1 VKRVI
6 GRVFRWWQRRSLV
19 SQVGSF
25 ATGLV
30 LCSFAIGLALT
41 GYNLLGAVVNE
52 LGRRAMSVAR
62 TVAQVEELRRNL
74 GQPGGSGTIQPVVE
88 RMRLSTGV
96 EYIVA
101 FDMNRIRYADPL
113 AERIGR
119 PFEGGDEGPSL
130 SQQAYVSQAMGVN
143 GRAVRAFVPVLSPA
157 GTEQVGVVVV
167 GIMAPPL
174 VDLLKQFLQLLPL
187 GVVGVAAVGVGG
199 SWILATG
206 VKRQMFDLEP
216 LEIAHRLEERVAV
229 VAALSEGLVAVAE
242 DGTITVLNE
251 EARRITGVGPEA
263 IGRNI
268 LTVAPNSGLPET
280 IRTGRAQYNQQT
292 VLGNRFVVA
301 NRVPVRIKDQIVG
314 AVATFR
320 ERTEVHR
327 LAEELTGVTRFV
339 DALRAQ
345 NHESLNKLH
354 TIAGLI
360 HMREYEQAL
369 DYIYST
375 TDQQEEAAR
384 FLARQI
390 RDYRVSGLLLGKV
403 IRGRELGIDLHID
416 PHSQLNGI
424 PVPLD
429 GSDLVLLLGNLIENA
444 MEALTGQTGERR
456 VDCLIRSDSDRL
468 LIRVADNG
476 PGVPPDLQEQIF
488 THGFST
494 KGAQRGLGLALI
506 RQMVTLARGRV
517 ELRSEPGRTVFT
529 ILVGEAEG
537 VAD

>member
-1 VKRVI
+1 MI

-30 LCSFAIGLALT
+30 LCSFAVGLALT

-74 GQPGGSGTIQPVVE
+74 GQPGGSAAIQPVVE

-130 SQQAYVSQAMGVN
+130 SQQAYTSQAIGVN
-143 GRAVRAFVPVLSPA
+143 GRAVRAFVPVLSPE

-174 VDLLKQFLQLLPL
+174 SALLREFLQLLPL
-187 GVVGVAAVGVGG
+187 GVVGTTAVGVAG

-206 VKRQMFDLEP
+206 VKRQMFGLEP
-216 LEIAHRLEERVAV
+216 PQIARMLEERVAV
-229 VAALSEGLVAVAE
+229 VAALSEGLVAVSE
-242 DGTITVLNE
+242 DGTMTVLNE
-251 EARRITGVGPEA
+251 EAQRIMGVGPEA

-268 LTVAPNSGLPET
+268 LEVAPNSGLPDT

-301 NRVPVRIKDQIVG
+301 NRVPVRIQDRIVG

-327 LAEELTGVTRFV
+327 VAEEMTGVARFI

-360 HMREYEQAL
+360 HMREYQQAL
-369 DYIYST
+369 DYIYTT

-416 PHSQLNGI
+416 PHSQLSGI
-424 PVPLD
+424 PMPLD

-444 MEALTGQTGERR
+444 MEALTGQAGERQ
-456 VDCLIRSDSDRL
+456 VDCLIRSDSEGL
-468 LIRVADNG
+468 LIRVMDNG
-476 PGVPPDLQEQIF
+476 PGVPPELQEQVF
-488 THGFST
+488 VRGFST
-494 KGAQRGLGLALI
+494 KGDQRGLGLALI
-506 RQMVTLARGRV
+506 RQMVSLARGRV
-517 ELRSEPGRTVFT
+517 ELQSEPGRTVFR
-529 ILVGEAEG
+529 ILVGEVEG